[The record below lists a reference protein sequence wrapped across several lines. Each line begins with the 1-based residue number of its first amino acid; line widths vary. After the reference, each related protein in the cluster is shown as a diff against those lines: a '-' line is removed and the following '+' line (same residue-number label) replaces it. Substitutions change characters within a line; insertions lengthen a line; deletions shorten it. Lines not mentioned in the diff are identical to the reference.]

1 VTESD
6 AGLELVGD
14 NSDADFVLASEDDV
28 TFPAVWL
35 EGERIYD
42 VEIWRDDELI
52 ATVPPRSD
60 DVDAAFDEHESR
72 RSS

>member
-1 VTESD
+1 MRRIDVTESD

-42 VEIWRDDELI
+42 VEIWRD
-52 ATVPPRSD
+52 
-60 DVDAAFDEHESR
+60 VDAAFDEHESR